1 MKAVCIIG
9 SPNVSGNTAK
19 LAERVC
25 AGLRAGGAQT
35 DCFSLGEMNIGF
47 CKGCKACYEE
57 EFTCVQQDDFDRLM
71 EALKEAAVVVVAAPS
86 YWGDVPA
93 QMKAVIDRTTPYCD
107 TREARAFFPRGKKGL
122 ALAIRAGTTERENLR
137 VIDSIS
143 HWFGH
148 LGISVAGTLS
158 VTSVDGPQDWTDRA
172 DVLEAAYQ
180 LGLSSIAGS
189 AIIHPSKP

>member
-1 MKAVCIIG
+1 MKAVCIVG

-19 LAERVC
+19 LMEHVC

-47 CKGCKACYEE
+47 CKGCKACYGGD
-57 EFTCVQQDDFDRLM
+57 FSCVQQDDFDRLM
-71 EALKEAAVVVVAAPS
+71 IALKEADVVVVAAPS

-107 TREARAFFPRGKKGL
+107 TREERAFFPRGKQGL

-158 VTSVDGPQDWTDRA
+158 VTAVDEPEDWAGREDTLD
-172 DVLEAAYQ
+172 AAYQ
-180 LGLSSIAGS
+180 LGLSCLSTKSITLR
-189 AIIHPSKP
+189 